1 MGNIKVHILMGLPGS
16 GKTTW
21 AKEYYEKN
29 HNKKG
34 DKRIIINIFD
44 LDKILEDYR
53 MDYDNMTMYDV
64 IDHAISRNMGSAFRR
79 QQYEFNQIGF
89 EYIFD
94 GLYTRMEEIDY
105 TINEL
110 KKAYD
115 EFGSHA
121 TVDVIIHRWTPNIEF
136 CLSNDAGRR
145 EKSSEITIKN
155 ATVEYVDVNQFIEKY
170 GGNFSFCVE
179 VHEVIKATDK
189 QKFICKYGKEI
200 RSKNWTTGGMWGDCW
215 GNEGTVSPEPVAPF
229 TELDEIL
236 LKVCPNLSYLEYKVM
251 SDKLIHQANKTSYG
265 YYGSYEEYSYWY
277 INAEE
282 LYDYLYEKN
291 II

>member
-34 DKRIIINIFD
+34 DKRLIIDICD

-53 MDYDNMTMYDV
+53 MTYENMTMRDV
-64 IDHAISRNMGSAFRR
+64 IQHVISRNMGSAFRSR
-79 QQYEFNQIGF
+79 PYETIEF

-105 TINEL
+105 TIDEL
-110 KKAYD
+110 RKAR
-115 EFGSHA
+115 EESGSYA
-121 TVDVIIHRWTPNIEF
+121 TIDVIIHRWTPNIEF
-136 CLSNDAGRR
+136 CLSNDSGRR
-145 EKSSEITIKN
+145 EESSEITIKN
-155 ATVEYVDVNQFIEKY
+155 ATVEYVDVNPLIEKY

-179 VHEVIKATDK
+179 VHEVIKATER
-189 QKFICKYGKEI
+189 QKFIGKYGKEI
-200 RSKNWTTGGMWGDCW
+200 QSKSWTTGGMWGDCW
-215 GNEGTVSPEPVAPF
+215 GNEGSVSPEPVALF

-251 SDKLIHQANKTSYG
+251 ADKLIHQVEKTSYG
-265 YYGSYEEYSYWY
+265 YYGSYEEYSYWT
-277 INAEE
+277 INTGE
-282 LYDYLYEKN
+282 LYDYLHEKN